1 MISVIFPG
9 QGSQTVG
16 MCSDFYNKFERV
28 KKIFKQVDQILN
40 FPLSDIVLNGPA
52 DQLNLTQ
59 NTQPS
64 IMMVGYSIYSV
75 LKNEFGINLNNE
87 AKFFAGHSLGEY
99 TALVCSDSLTLETA
113 TNLLHQRGKFMQ
125 EAVPEG
131 KGSMLAIL
139 GLENDKIL
147 EEIKTFASEGVCE
160 IANDNCPGQIVV
172 SGEKNV
178 IEKMSD
184 NFKKKSIKSL
194 ILPVSAPFHCSLMKK
209 AEENM
214 KSKITDAVLK
224 KPNPGIISNVTAKM
238 ENDPAVIKELL
249 IKQITSTVRW
259 RESLQYMINN
269 GIDQF
274 IEIGPGKV
282 LSGLVKRTNRK
293 IKISNL
299 NSLEDIN
306 NYKNK

>member
-9 QGSQTVG
+9 QGSQIVG

-52 DQLNLTQ
+52 NKLNLTQ

-75 LKNEFGINLNNE
+75 LKNEFGINLNE

-99 TALVCSDSLTLETA
+99 TALVCSDSLNLETA

-139 GLENDKIL
+139 GLEQNKIL
-147 EEIKTFASEGVCE
+147 EEIKAASLDGVCE

-172 SGEKNV
+172 SGEKNA

-184 NFKKKSIKSL
+184 NLKKKSIRSI

-214 KSKITDAVLK
+214 KSKITDAVFK
-224 KPNPGIISNVTAKM
+224 KPNPGIISNVTAKI
-238 ENDPAVIKELL
+238 ENDPATIKELL

-259 RESLQYMINN
+259 RESLEYMINN
-269 GIDQF
+269 GIDEF

>member
-40 FPLSDIVLNGPA
+40 FPLSDIVLNGPE
-52 DQLNLTQ
+52 DKLNLTQ

-75 LKNEFGINLNNE
+75 LKNEFGINLNE

-99 TALVCSDSLTLETA
+99 TALVCSDSLNLETA
-113 TNLLHQRGKFMQ
+113 ANLLHQRGKFMQ
-125 EAVPEG
+125 EAVPKG

-139 GLENDKIL
+139 GLEYDKIL
-147 EEIKTFASEGVCE
+147 EEIKAASSDGVCE
-160 IANDNCPGQIVV
+160 IANNNCPGQIVV
-172 SGEKNV
+172 SGEKNA

-184 NFKKKSIKSL
+184 NLKKKSIKSI
-194 ILPVSAPFHCSLMKK
+194 ILPVSAPFHCSLMKN
-209 AEENM
+209 AAENM
-214 KSKITDAVLK
+214 KSKITDAVFK
-224 KPNPGIISNVTAKM
+224 KPNPGIISNVTAKI
-238 ENDPAVIKELL
+238 ENDPTTIKELL

-259 RESLQYMINN
+259 RESLEYMINN

>member
-40 FPLSDIVLNGPA
+40 FPLSDIVLNGPE
-52 DQLNLTQ
+52 DKLNLTQ

-75 LKNEFGINLNNE
+75 LKNEFGINLNE

-99 TALVCSDSLTLETA
+99 TALVCSDSLNLETA
-113 TNLLHQRGKFMQ
+113 ANLLHQRGKFMQ

-139 GLENDKIL
+139 GLEYDKIL
-147 EEIKTFASEGVCE
+147 EEIKAASSDGVCE

-172 SGEKNV
+172 SGEKNA

-184 NFKKKSIKSL
+184 NLKKKSIKSI
-194 ILPVSAPFHCSLMKK
+194 ILPVSAPFHCSLMKN
-209 AEENM
+209 AAENM
-214 KSKITDAVLK
+214 KSKITDAVFK
-224 KPNPGIISNVTAKM
+224 KPNPGIISNVTAKI
-238 ENDPAVIKELL
+238 ENDPTTIKELL

-259 RESLQYMINN
+259 RESLEYMINN

-274 IEIGPGKV
+274 IEIVTGKV
-282 LSGLVKRTNRK
+282 LSVLVKRTNRK
-293 IKISNL
+293 INISNL
-299 NSLEDIN
+299 NSFEDVN

>member
-52 DQLNLTQ
+52 NKLNLTQ

-75 LKNEFGINLNNE
+75 LKNEFGINLNE

-99 TALVCSDSLTLETA
+99 TALVCSDSLNLETA
-113 TNLLHQRGKFMQ
+113 ANLLHQRGKFMQ

-147 EEIKTFASEGVCE
+147 EEIKTVSSDGVCE

-184 NFKKKSIKSL
+184 NFKKKSIRSI
-194 ILPVSAPFHCSLMKK
+194 ILPVSAPFHCSLMKN
-209 AEENM
+209 AAENM
-214 KSKITDAVLK
+214 KSKITDAVFK
-224 KPNPGIISNVTAKM
+224 KPNPGIISNVTAKI
-238 ENDPAVIKELL
+238 ENDPATIKELL

-259 RESLQYMINN
+259 RESLEYMINN
-269 GIDQF
+269 GVDQF

-299 NSLEDIN
+299 NSLEDVN

>member
-52 DQLNLTQ
+52 DKLNLTQ

-75 LKNEFGINLNNE
+75 LKNEFGINLNE

-99 TALVCSDSLTLETA
+99 TALVCSDSLNLETA
-113 TNLLHQRGKFMQ
+113 ANLLHQRGKFMQ

-139 GLENDKIL
+139 GLEYDKIL
-147 EEIKTFASEGVCE
+147 EEIKAASSDGVCE

-172 SGEKNV
+172 SGEKNT

-184 NFKKKSIKSL
+184 NLKKKSIKSI
-194 ILPVSAPFHCSLMKK
+194 ILPVSAPFHCSLMKN
-209 AEENM
+209 AAENM
-214 KSKITDAVLK
+214 KSKITDAVFK
-224 KPNPGIISNVTAKM
+224 KPNPGIISNVTAKI
-238 ENDPAVIKELL
+238 ENDPTTIKELL

-259 RESLQYMINN
+259 RESLEYMISN

-299 NSLEDIN
+299 NSFEDVN

>member
-52 DQLNLTQ
+52 DKLNLTQ

-75 LKNEFGINLNNE
+75 LKNEFGINLNE

-99 TALVCSDSLTLETA
+99 TALVCSDSLNLETA
-113 TNLLHQRGKFMQ
+113 ANLLHQRGKFMQ

-131 KGSMLAIL
+131 NGSMLAIL
-139 GLENDKIL
+139 GLEYDKIL
-147 EEIKTFASEGVCE
+147 EEIKAASSDGVCE

-172 SGEKNV
+172 SGEKNA

-184 NFKKKSIKSL
+184 NLKKKSIKSI
-194 ILPVSAPFHCSLMKK
+194 ILPVSAPFHCSLMKN
-209 AEENM
+209 AAENM
-214 KSKITDAVLK
+214 KSKITDAVFK
-224 KPNPGIISNVTAKM
+224 KPNPGIISNVTAKI
-238 ENDPAVIKELL
+238 ENDPTTIKELL

-259 RESLQYMINN
+259 RESLEYMINN

-299 NSLEDIN
+299 NSFEDVN

>member
-52 DQLNLTQ
+52 DKLNLTQ

-75 LKNEFGINLNNE
+75 LKNEFGINLNE

-99 TALVCSDSLTLETA
+99 TALVCSDSLNLETA
-113 TNLLHQRGKFMQ
+113 ANLLHQRGKFMQ
-125 EAVPEG
+125 EAVPKG

-139 GLENDKIL
+139 GLEYDKIL
-147 EEIKTFASEGVCE
+147 EEIKAASSDGVCE

-172 SGEKNV
+172 SGEKMLLR
-178 IEKMSD
+178 K
-184 NFKKKSIKSL
+184 
-194 ILPVSAPFHCSLMKK
+194 CQ
-209 AEENM
+209 
-214 KSKITDAVLK
+214 
-224 KPNPGIISNVTAKM
+224 II
-238 ENDPAVIKELL
+238 
-249 IKQITSTVRW
+249 
-259 RESLQYMINN
+259 
-269 GIDQF
+269 
-274 IEIGPGKV
+274 
-282 LSGLVKRTNRK
+282 
-293 IKISNL
+293 
-299 NSLEDIN
+299 
-306 NYKNK
+306 

>member
-52 DQLNLTQ
+52 DKLNLTQ

-75 LKNEFGINLNNE
+75 LKNEFGINLNE

-99 TALVCSDSLTLETA
+99 TALVCSDSLNLETA
-113 TNLLHQRGKFMQ
+113 ANLLHQRGKFMQ

-139 GLENDKIL
+139 GLEYDKIL
-147 EEIKTFASEGVCE
+147 EEIKAASSEGVCE

-172 SGEKNV
+172 SGEKNA

-184 NFKKKSIKSL
+184 NLKKKSIKSI
-194 ILPVSAPFHCSLMKK
+194 ILPVSAPFHCSLMKN
-209 AEENM
+209 AAENM
-214 KSKITDAVLK
+214 KSKITDAVFK
-224 KPNPGIISNVTAKM
+224 KPNPGIISNVTAKI
-238 ENDPAVIKELL
+238 ENDPTTIKELL

-259 RESLQYMINN
+259 RESLEYMINN

-299 NSLEDIN
+299 NSFEDVN

>member
-9 QGSQTVG
+9 QGSQIVG

-52 DQLNLTQ
+52 DKLNLTQ

-75 LKNEFGINLNNE
+75 LKNEFGINLNE

-99 TALVCSDSLTLETA
+99 TALVCSDSLNLETA

-139 GLENDKIL
+139 GLEQNKIL
-147 EEIKTFASEGVCE
+147 EEIKAASLDGVCE

-172 SGEKNV
+172 SGEKNA

-184 NFKKKSIKSL
+184 NLKKKSIRSI

-214 KSKITDAVLK
+214 KSKITDSVFK
-224 KPNPGIISNVTAKM
+224 KPNPGIISNVTAKI
-238 ENDPAVIKELL
+238 ENDPATIKELL

-259 RESLQYMINN
+259 RESLEYMINN
-269 GIDQF
+269 GIDEF

>member
-9 QGSQTVG
+9 QGSQIVG

-52 DQLNLTQ
+52 DKLNLTQ

-75 LKNEFGINLNNE
+75 LKNEFGINLNE

-99 TALVCSDSLTLETA
+99 TALVCSDSLNLETA

-139 GLENDKIL
+139 GLEQNKIL
-147 EEIKTFASEGVCE
+147 EEVKAASSDGVCE

-172 SGEKNV
+172 SGEKNA

-184 NFKKKSIKSL
+184 NLKKKSIKSI

-214 KSKITDAVLK
+214 KSKITDAVFK
-224 KPNPGIISNVTAKM
+224 KPNPGIISNVTAKI
-238 ENDPAVIKELL
+238 ENDPATIKELL

-259 RESLQYMINN
+259 RESLEYMINN

>member
-9 QGSQTVG
+9 QGSQIVG

-40 FPLSDIVLNGPA
+40 FPLSNIVLNGPA
-52 DQLNLTQ
+52 DKLNLTQ

-75 LKNEFGINLNNE
+75 LKNEFGINLNE

-99 TALVCSDSLTLETA
+99 TALVCSDSLNLETA

-139 GLENDKIL
+139 GLEQNKIL
-147 EEIKTFASEGVCE
+147 EEIKAASLDGVCE

-172 SGEKNV
+172 SGEKNA

-184 NFKKKSIKSL
+184 NLKKKSIRSI

-214 KSKITDAVLK
+214 KSKITDAVFK
-224 KPNPGIISNVTAKM
+224 KPNPGIISNVTAKI
-238 ENDPAVIKELL
+238 ENDPATIKELL

-259 RESLQYMINN
+259 RESLEYMINN
-269 GIDQF
+269 GIDEF

>member
-9 QGSQTVG
+9 QGSQIVG

-52 DQLNLTQ
+52 DKLNLTQ

-75 LKNEFGINLNNE
+75 LKNEFGINLNE

-99 TALVCSDSLTLETA
+99 TALVCSDSLNLETA

-139 GLENDKIL
+139 GLEQNKIL
-147 EEIKTFASEGVCE
+147 EEIKAASSDGVCE

-172 SGEKNV
+172 SGEKNA

-184 NFKKKSIKSL
+184 NLKKKSIKSI

-214 KSKITDAVLK
+214 KSKITDAVFK
-224 KPNPGIISNVTAKM
+224 KPNPGIISNVTAKI
-238 ENDPAVIKELL
+238 ENDPTTIKELL

-259 RESLQYMINN
+259 RESLEYMINN

>member
-9 QGSQTVG
+9 QGSQIVG

-52 DQLNLTQ
+52 DKLNLTQ

-75 LKNEFGINLNNE
+75 LKNEFGINLNE

-99 TALVCSDSLTLETA
+99 TALVCSDSLNLETA

-139 GLENDKIL
+139 GLEQNKIL
-147 EEIKTFASEGVCE
+147 EEIKAASLDGVCE

-172 SGEKNV
+172 SGEKNA

-184 NFKKKSIKSL
+184 NLKKKSIRSI

-214 KSKITDAVLK
+214 KSKITDAVFK
-224 KPNPGIISNVTAKM
+224 KPNPGIISNVTAKI
-238 ENDPAVIKELL
+238 ENDPATIKELL

-259 RESLQYMINN
+259 RESLEYMINN
-269 GIDQF
+269 GIDEF

>member
-52 DQLNLTQ
+52 DKLNLTQ

-75 LKNEFGINLNNE
+75 LKNEFGINLNE

-99 TALVCSDSLTLETA
+99 TALVCSDSLNLETA
-113 TNLLHQRGKFMQ
+113 ANLLHQRGKFMQ

-139 GLENDKIL
+139 GLEYDKIL
-147 EEIKTFASEGVCE
+147 EEIKAASSDGVCE

-172 SGEKNV
+172 SGENNA

-184 NFKKKSIKSL
+184 NLKKKSIKSI
-194 ILPVSAPFHCSLMKK
+194 ILPVSAPFHCSLMKN
-209 AEENM
+209 AAENM
-214 KSKITDAVLK
+214 KSKITDAVFK
-224 KPNPGIISNVTAKM
+224 KPNPGIISNVTAKI
-238 ENDPAVIKELL
+238 ENDPTTIKELL

-259 RESLQYMINN
+259 RESLEYMIDN

-299 NSLEDIN
+299 NSFEDIN

>member
-52 DQLNLTQ
+52 DKLNLTQ

-75 LKNEFGINLNNE
+75 LKNEFGINLNE

-99 TALVCSDSLTLETA
+99 TALVCSDSLNLETA
-113 TNLLHQRGKFMQ
+113 ANLLHQRGKFMQ

-139 GLENDKIL
+139 GLEYDKIL
-147 EEIKTFASEGVCE
+147 EEIKVASSDGVCE

-172 SGEKNV
+172 SGEKNA

-184 NFKKKSIKSL
+184 NLKKKSIKSI
-194 ILPVSAPFHCSLMKK
+194 ILPVSAPFHCSLMKN
-209 AEENM
+209 AAENM
-214 KSKITDAVLK
+214 KSKITDAVFK
-224 KPNPGIISNVTAKM
+224 KPNPGIISNVTAKI
-238 ENDPAVIKELL
+238 ENDPTTIKELL

-259 RESLQYMINN
+259 RESLEYMINN

-299 NSLEDIN
+299 NSFEDVN

>member
-52 DQLNLTQ
+52 DKLNLTQ

-75 LKNEFGINLNNE
+75 LKNEFGINLNE

-99 TALVCSDSLTLETA
+99 TALVCSDSLNLETA
-113 TNLLHQRGKFMQ
+113 ANLLHQRGKFMQ
-125 EAVPEG
+125 EAVPKG

-139 GLENDKIL
+139 GLEYDKIL
-147 EEIKTFASEGVCE
+147 EEIKAASSDGVCE

-172 SGEKNV
+172 SGEKNA

-184 NFKKKSIKSL
+184 NLKKKSIKSI
-194 ILPVSAPFHCSLMKK
+194 ILPVSAPFHCSLMKN
-209 AEENM
+209 AAENM
-214 KSKITDAVLK
+214 KRKITDAVFK
-224 KPNPGIISNVTAKM
+224 KPNPGIISNVTAKI
-238 ENDPAVIKELL
+238 ENDPTTIKELL

-259 RESLQYMINN
+259 RESLEYMINN

-299 NSLEDIN
+299 NSFEDVN

>member
-9 QGSQTVG
+9 QGSQIVG

-52 DQLNLTQ
+52 DKLNLTQ

-75 LKNEFGINLNNE
+75 LKNEFGINLNE

-99 TALVCSDSLTLETA
+99 TALVCSDSLNLETA

-139 GLENDKIL
+139 GLEQNKIL
-147 EEIKTFASEGVCE
+147 EEIKAASSDGVCE

-172 SGEKNV
+172 SGEKNA

-184 NFKKKSIKSL
+184 NLKKKSIKSI

-214 KSKITDAVLK
+214 KSKITDAVFK
-224 KPNPGIISNVTAKM
+224 KPNPGIISNVTAKI
-238 ENDPAVIKELL
+238 ENDPATIKELL

-259 RESLQYMINN
+259 REGLEYMINN

>member
-52 DQLNLTQ
+52 DKLNLTQ

-75 LKNEFGINLNNE
+75 LKNEFGINLNE

-99 TALVCSDSLTLETA
+99 TALVCSDSLNLETA
-113 TNLLHQRGKFMQ
+113 ANLLHQRGKFMQ

-139 GLENDKIL
+139 GLEYDKIL
-147 EEIKTFASEGVCE
+147 EEIKAASSDGVCE

-172 SGEKNV
+172 SGEKNA

-184 NFKKKSIKSL
+184 NLKKKSIKSI
-194 ILPVSAPFHCSLMKK
+194 ILPVSAPFHCSLMKN
-209 AEENM
+209 AAENM
-214 KSKITDAVLK
+214 KSKITDAVFK
-224 KPNPGIISNVTAKM
+224 KPNPGIISNVTAKI
-238 ENDPAVIKELL
+238 ENDPATIKELL

-259 RESLQYMINN
+259 RESLEYMINN

>member
-40 FPLSDIVLNGPA
+40 FPLSDIVLNGPE
-52 DQLNLTQ
+52 DKLNLTQ

-75 LKNEFGINLNNE
+75 LKNEFGINLNE

-99 TALVCSDSLTLETA
+99 TALVCSDSLNLETA
-113 TNLLHQRGKFMQ
+113 ANLLHQRGKFMQ
-125 EAVPEG
+125 EAVPKG

-139 GLENDKIL
+139 GLEYDKIL
-147 EEIKTFASEGVCE
+147 EEIKAASSDGVCE

-172 SGEKNV
+172 SGEKNA

-184 NFKKKSIKSL
+184 NLKKKSIKSI
-194 ILPVSAPFHCSLMKK
+194 ILPVSAPFHCSLMKN
-209 AEENM
+209 AAENM
-214 KSKITDAVLK
+214 KSKITDAVFK
-224 KPNPGIISNVTAKM
+224 KPNPGIISNVTAKI
-238 ENDPAVIKELL
+238 ENDPTTIKELL

-259 RESLQYMINN
+259 RESLEYMINN

-299 NSLEDIN
+299 NSFEDVN

>member
-52 DQLNLTQ
+52 DKLNLTQ

-75 LKNEFGINLNNE
+75 LKNEFGINLNE

-99 TALVCSDSLTLETA
+99 TALVCSDSLNLETA
-113 TNLLHQRGKFMQ
+113 ANLLHQRGKFMQ

-139 GLENDKIL
+139 GLEYDKIL
-147 EEIKTFASEGVCE
+147 EEIKAASSEGVCE

-172 SGEKNV
+172 SGEKNA

-184 NFKKKSIKSL
+184 NLKKKSIKSI
-194 ILPVSAPFHCSLMKK
+194 ILPVSAPFHCSLMKN
-209 AEENM
+209 AAENM
-214 KSKITDAVLK
+214 KSKIADAVFK
-224 KPNPGIISNVTAKM
+224 KPNPGIISNVTAKI
-238 ENDPAVIKELL
+238 ENDPTTIKELL

-259 RESLQYMINN
+259 RESLEYMINN

-299 NSLEDIN
+299 NSFEDVN

>member
-52 DQLNLTQ
+52 DKLNLTQ

-75 LKNEFGINLNNE
+75 LKNEFGINLNE

-99 TALVCSDSLTLETA
+99 TALVCSDSLNLETA
-113 TNLLHQRGKFMQ
+113 ANLLHQRGKFMQ

-139 GLENDKIL
+139 GLEYDKIL
-147 EEIKTFASEGVCE
+147 EEIKAASSDGVCE

-172 SGEKNV
+172 SGEKNA

-184 NFKKKSIKSL
+184 NLKKKSIKSI
-194 ILPVSAPFHCSLMKK
+194 ILPVSAPFHCSLMKN
-209 AEENM
+209 AAENM
-214 KSKITDAVLK
+214 KSKITDAVFK
-224 KPNPGIISNVTAKM
+224 KPNPGIISNVTAKI
-238 ENDPAVIKELL
+238 ENDPTTIKELL

-259 RESLQYMINN
+259 RESLEYMINN

-299 NSLEDIN
+299 NSFEDIN

>member
-52 DQLNLTQ
+52 NKLNLTQ

-75 LKNEFGINLNNE
+75 LKNEFGINLNE
-87 AKFFAGHSLGEY
+87 SKFFAGHSLGEY
-99 TALVCSDSLTLETA
+99 TALVCSDSLSLETA
-113 TNLLHQRGKFMQ
+113 ANLLHQRGKFMQ

-147 EEIKTFASEGVCE
+147 EEIKAVSSDGVCE

-184 NFKKKSIKSL
+184 NFKKKSIRSI
-194 ILPVSAPFHCSLMKK
+194 ILPVSAPFHCSLMKN
-209 AEENM
+209 AAENM
-214 KSKITDAVLK
+214 KSKITDAVFK
-224 KPNPGIISNVTAKM
+224 KPNPGIISNVTAKI
-238 ENDPAVIKELL
+238 ENDPATIKELL

-259 RESLQYMINN
+259 RESLEYMINN
-269 GIDQF
+269 EVDQF

-299 NSLEDIN
+299 NSLEDVN

>member
-52 DQLNLTQ
+52 DKLNLTQ

-75 LKNEFGINLNNE
+75 LKNEFGINLNE

-99 TALVCSDSLTLETA
+99 TALVCSDSLNLETA
-113 TNLLHQRGKFMQ
+113 ANLLHQRGKFMQ
-125 EAVPEG
+125 EAVPKG

-139 GLENDKIL
+139 GLEYDKIL
-147 EEIKTFASEGVCE
+147 EEIKAASSEGVCE

-172 SGEKNV
+172 SGEKNA

-184 NFKKKSIKSL
+184 NLKKKSIKSI
-194 ILPVSAPFHCSLMKK
+194 ILPVSAPFHCSLMKN
-209 AEENM
+209 AAENM
-214 KSKITDAVLK
+214 KSKITDAVFK
-224 KPNPGIISNVTAKM
+224 KPNPGIISNVTGKI
-238 ENDPAVIKELL
+238 ENDPTTIKELL

-259 RESLQYMINN
+259 RESLEYMINN

>member
-1 MISVIFPG
+1 
-9 QGSQTVG
+9 

-52 DQLNLTQ
+52 DKLNLTQ

-75 LKNEFGINLNNE
+75 LKNEFGINLNE

-99 TALVCSDSLTLETA
+99 TALVCSDSLNLETA
-113 TNLLHQRGKFMQ
+113 ANLLHQRGKFMQ

-139 GLENDKIL
+139 GLEYDKIL
-147 EEIKTFASEGVCE
+147 EEIKAASSDGVCE

-172 SGEKNV
+172 SGEKNA

-184 NFKKKSIKSL
+184 NLKKKSIKSI
-194 ILPVSAPFHCSLMKK
+194 ILPVSAPFHCSLMKNA
-209 AEENM
+209 AEKM
-214 KSKITDAVLK
+214 KSKIADAVFK
-224 KPNPGIISNVTAKM
+224 KPNPGIISNVTAKI
-238 ENDPAVIKELL
+238 ENDPTTIKELL

-259 RESLQYMINN
+259 RESLEYMINN

-299 NSLEDIN
+299 NIPS
-306 NYKNK
+306 

>member
-52 DQLNLTQ
+52 DKLNLTQ

-75 LKNEFGINLNNE
+75 LKNEFGINLNE

-99 TALVCSDSLTLETA
+99 TALVCSDSLNLETA
-113 TNLLHQRGKFMQ
+113 ANLLHQRGKFMQ

-139 GLENDKIL
+139 GLEYDKIL
-147 EEIKTFASEGVCE
+147 EEIKAASSDGVCE

-172 SGEKNV
+172 SGEKNA

-184 NFKKKSIKSL
+184 NLKKKSIKSI
-194 ILPVSAPFHCSLMKK
+194 ILPVSAPFHCSLMKN
-209 AEENM
+209 AAENM
-214 KSKITDAVLK
+214 KSKITDAVFK
-224 KPNPGIISNVTAKM
+224 KPNPGIISNVTAKI
-238 ENDPAVIKELL
+238 ENDPATIKELL

-259 RESLQYMINN
+259 RESLEYMINN

-299 NSLEDIN
+299 NSFVDVN

>member
-9 QGSQTVG
+9 QGSQIVG

-52 DQLNLTQ
+52 DKLNLTQ

-75 LKNEFGINLNNE
+75 LKNEFGINLNE

-99 TALVCSDSLTLETA
+99 TALVCSDSLNLETA
-113 TNLLHQRGKFMQ
+113 ANLLHQRGKFMQ
-125 EAVPEG
+125 EAVPKG

-139 GLENDKIL
+139 GLEYDKIL
-147 EEIKTFASEGVCE
+147 EEIKAASSEGVCE

-172 SGEKNV
+172 SGEKNA

-184 NFKKKSIKSL
+184 NLKKKSIKSI
-194 ILPVSAPFHCSLMKK
+194 ILPVSAPFHCSLMKN
-209 AEENM
+209 AAENM
-214 KSKITDAVLK
+214 KSKITDAVFK
-224 KPNPGIISNVTAKM
+224 KPNPGIISNVTAKI
-238 ENDPAVIKELL
+238 ENDPATIKELL

-259 RESLQYMINN
+259 RESLEYMINN
-269 GIDQF
+269 GIDEF

>member
-52 DQLNLTQ
+52 DKLNLTQ

-75 LKNEFGINLNNE
+75 LKNEFGINLNE

-99 TALVCSDSLTLETA
+99 TALVCSDSLNLETA
-113 TNLLHQRGKFMQ
+113 ANLLHQRGKFMQ

-139 GLENDKIL
+139 GLEYDKIL
-147 EEIKTFASEGVCE
+147 EEIKAASSDGVCE

-172 SGEKNV
+172 SGEKNT

-184 NFKKKSIKSL
+184 NLKKKSIKSI
-194 ILPVSAPFHCSLMKK
+194 ILPVSAPFHCSLMKN
-209 AEENM
+209 AAENM
-214 KSKITDAVLK
+214 KSKITDAVFK
-224 KPNPGIISNVTAKM
+224 KPNPGIISNVTAKI
-238 ENDPAVIKELL
+238 ENDPATIKELL

-259 RESLQYMINN
+259 RESLEYMINN

>member
-52 DQLNLTQ
+52 DKLNLTQ

-75 LKNEFGINLNNE
+75 LKNEFGINLNE

-99 TALVCSDSLTLETA
+99 TALVCSDSLNLETA
-113 TNLLHQRGKFMQ
+113 ANLLHQRGKFMQ

-139 GLENDKIL
+139 GLEYDKIL
-147 EEIKTFASEGVCE
+147 EEIKAASSDGVCE

-172 SGEKNV
+172 SGEKNA

-184 NFKKKSIKSL
+184 NLKKKSIKSI
-194 ILPVSAPFHCSLMKK
+194 ILPVSAPFHCSLMKN
-209 AEENM
+209 AAENM
-214 KSKITDAVLK
+214 KSKITDSVFK
-224 KPNPGIISNVTAKM
+224 KPNPGIISNVTAKI
-238 ENDPAVIKELL
+238 ENDPTTIKELL

-259 RESLQYMINN
+259 RESLEYMINN

-299 NSLEDIN
+299 NSFEDVN

>member
-9 QGSQTVG
+9 QGSQIVG

-40 FPLSDIVLNGPA
+40 FPLSDIVLNGPE
-52 DQLNLTQ
+52 DKLNLTQ

-75 LKNEFGINLNNE
+75 LKNEFGINLNE

-99 TALVCSDSLTLETA
+99 TALVCSDSLNLETA

-139 GLENDKIL
+139 GLEQNKIL
-147 EEIKTFASEGVCE
+147 EEIKAASLDGVCE

-172 SGEKNV
+172 SGEKNA

-184 NFKKKSIKSL
+184 NLKKKSIRSI
-194 ILPVSAPFHCSLMKK
+194 ILPVSAPFHCSLMKN

-214 KSKITDAVLK
+214 KSKITDAVFK
-224 KPNPGIISNVTAKM
+224 KPNPGIISNVTAKI
-238 ENDPAVIKELL
+238 ENDPATIKELL

-259 RESLQYMINN
+259 RESLEYMINN
-269 GIDQF
+269 GIDEF

>member
-52 DQLNLTQ
+52 DKLNLTQ

-75 LKNEFGINLNNE
+75 LKNEFGINLNE

-99 TALVCSDSLTLETA
+99 TALVCSDSLNLETA
-113 TNLLHQRGKFMQ
+113 ANLLHQRGKFMQ

-139 GLENDKIL
+139 GLEQNKIL
-147 EEIKTFASEGVCE
+147 EEIKAVSSDGICE

-172 SGEKNV
+172 SGEKNA

-184 NFKKKSIKSL
+184 NLKKKSIKSI

-214 KSKITDAVLK
+214 KSKITDAVFK
-224 KPNPGIISNVTAKM
+224 KPNPGIISNVTAKI
-238 ENDPAVIKELL
+238 ENDPTTIKELL

-259 RESLQYMINN
+259 RESLEYMINN

-299 NSLEDIN
+299 NSFEDVN

>member
-52 DQLNLTQ
+52 DKLNLTQ

-75 LKNEFGINLNNE
+75 LKNEFGINLNE

-99 TALVCSDSLTLETA
+99 TALVCSDSLNLETA
-113 TNLLHQRGKFMQ
+113 ANLLHQRGKFMQ
-125 EAVPEG
+125 EAVPKG

-139 GLENDKIL
+139 GLEYDKIL
-147 EEIKTFASEGVCE
+147 EEIKAASSEGVCE

-172 SGEKNV
+172 SGEKNA

-184 NFKKKSIKSL
+184 NLKKKSIKSI
-194 ILPVSAPFHCSLMKK
+194 ILPVSAPFHCSLMKN
-209 AEENM
+209 AAENM
-214 KSKITDAVLK
+214 KSKITDAVFK
-224 KPNPGIISNVTAKM
+224 KPNPGIISNVTAKI
-238 ENDPAVIKELL
+238 ENDPTTIKELL

-259 RESLQYMINN
+259 RESLEYMINN

-299 NSLEDIN
+299 NSFEDVN

>member
-40 FPLSDIVLNGPA
+40 FPLSDIVLNGPE
-52 DQLNLTQ
+52 DKLNLTQ

-75 LKNEFGINLNNE
+75 LKNEFGINLNE

-99 TALVCSDSLTLETA
+99 TALVCSDSLNLETA
-113 TNLLHQRGKFMQ
+113 ANLLHQRGKFMQ

-139 GLENDKIL
+139 GLEYDKIL
-147 EEIKTFASEGVCE
+147 EEIKAASSEGVCE

-172 SGEKNV
+172 SGEKNA

-184 NFKKKSIKSL
+184 NLKKKSIKSI
-194 ILPVSAPFHCSLMKK
+194 ILPVSAPFHCSLMKN
-209 AEENM
+209 AAENM
-214 KSKITDAVLK
+214 KSKITDAVFK
-224 KPNPGIISNVTAKM
+224 KPNPGIISNVTAKI
-238 ENDPAVIKELL
+238 ENDPTTIKELL

-259 RESLQYMINN
+259 RESLEYMINN

-299 NSLEDIN
+299 NSFEDVN

>member
-52 DQLNLTQ
+52 DKLNLTQ

-75 LKNEFGINLNNE
+75 LKNEFGINLNE

-99 TALVCSDSLTLETA
+99 TALVCSDSLNLETA
-113 TNLLHQRGKFMQ
+113 ANLLHQRGKFMQ
-125 EAVPEG
+125 EAVPKG

-139 GLENDKIL
+139 GLAYDKIL
-147 EEIKTFASEGVCE
+147 EEIKAASSDGVCE

-172 SGEKNV
+172 SGEKNA

-184 NFKKKSIKSL
+184 NLKKKSIKSI
-194 ILPVSAPFHCSLMKK
+194 ILPVSAPFHCSLMKN
-209 AEENM
+209 AAENM
-214 KSKITDAVLK
+214 KSKITDAVFK
-224 KPNPGIISNVTAKM
+224 KPNPGIISNVTAKI
-238 ENDPAVIKELL
+238 ENDPTTIKELL

-259 RESLQYMINN
+259 RESLEYMINN

-299 NSLEDIN
+299 NSFEDVN

>member
-52 DQLNLTQ
+52 DKLNLTQ

-75 LKNEFGINLNNE
+75 LKNEFGINLNE

-99 TALVCSDSLTLETA
+99 TALVCSDSLNLETA
-113 TNLLHQRGKFMQ
+113 ANLLHQRGKFMQ

-139 GLENDKIL
+139 GLEYDKIL
-147 EEIKTFASEGVCE
+147 EEIKAASSDGVCE

-172 SGEKNV
+172 SGEKNA

-184 NFKKKSIKSL
+184 NLKKKSIKSI

-214 KSKITDAVLK
+214 KSKITDAVFK
-224 KPNPGIISNVTAKM
+224 KPNPGIISNVTAKI
-238 ENDPAVIKELL
+238 ENDPATIKELL

-259 RESLQYMINN
+259 RESLEYMINN

-299 NSLEDIN
+299 NSFEDVN

>member
-52 DQLNLTQ
+52 DKLNLTQ

-75 LKNEFGINLNNE
+75 LKNEFGINLNE

-99 TALVCSDSLTLETA
+99 TALVCSDSLNLETA
-113 TNLLHQRGKFMQ
+113 ANLLHQRGKFMQ

-139 GLENDKIL
+139 GLEYDKIL
-147 EEIKTFASEGVCE
+147 EEIKVASSDGVCE

-172 SGEKNV
+172 SGEKNA

-184 NFKKKSIKSL
+184 NLKKKSIKSI
-194 ILPVSAPFHCSLMKK
+194 ILPVSAPFHCSLMKN
-209 AEENM
+209 AAENM
-214 KSKITDAVLK
+214 KSTITDAVFK
-224 KPNPGIISNVTAKM
+224 KPNPGIISNVTAKI
-238 ENDPAVIKELL
+238 ENDPTTIKELL

-259 RESLQYMINN
+259 RESLEYMINN

-299 NSLEDIN
+299 NSFEDVN

>member
-52 DQLNLTQ
+52 DKLNLTQ

-64 IMMVGYSIYSV
+64 IMMVGYSIHSV
-75 LKNEFGINLNNE
+75 LKNEFGINLNE

-99 TALVCSDSLTLETA
+99 TALVCSDSLNLETA
-113 TNLLHQRGKFMQ
+113 ANLLHQRGKFMQ

-139 GLENDKIL
+139 GLEYDKIL
-147 EEIKTFASEGVCE
+147 EEIKAASSEGVCE

-172 SGEKNV
+172 SGEKNA

-184 NFKKKSIKSL
+184 NLKKKSIKSI
-194 ILPVSAPFHCSLMKK
+194 ILPVSAPFHCSLMKN
-209 AEENM
+209 AAENM
-214 KSKITDAVLK
+214 KSKITDAVFK
-224 KPNPGIISNVTAKM
+224 KPNPGIISNVTGKI
-238 ENDPAVIKELL
+238 ENDPTTIKELL

-259 RESLQYMINN
+259 RESLEYMINN

-299 NSLEDIN
+299 NSFEDIN

>member
-52 DQLNLTQ
+52 DKLNLTQ

-75 LKNEFGINLNNE
+75 LKNEFGINLKE

-99 TALVCSDSLTLETA
+99 TALVCSDSLNLETA
-113 TNLLHQRGKFMQ
+113 ANLLHQRGKFMQ

-139 GLENDKIL
+139 GLEQNKIL
-147 EEIKTFASEGVCE
+147 EEVKAASSDGVCE

-172 SGEKNV
+172 SGEKNA

-184 NFKKKSIKSL
+184 NLKKKSIKSI
-194 ILPVSAPFHCSLMKK
+194 ILPVSAPFHCSLMKN
-209 AEENM
+209 AAENM
-214 KSKITDAVLK
+214 KSKITDAVFK
-224 KPNPGIISNVTAKM
+224 KPNPGIISNVTAKI
-238 ENDPAVIKELL
+238 ENDPTTIKELL

-259 RESLQYMINN
+259 RESLEYMISN

-299 NSLEDIN
+299 NSFEDVN

>member
-52 DQLNLTQ
+52 DKLNLTQ

-75 LKNEFGINLNNE
+75 LKNEFGINLNE

-99 TALVCSDSLTLETA
+99 TALVCSDSLNLETA
-113 TNLLHQRGKFMQ
+113 ANLLHQRGKFMQ

-139 GLENDKIL
+139 GLEYDKIL
-147 EEIKTFASEGVCE
+147 EEIKVASSDGVCE

-172 SGEKNV
+172 SGEKNA

-184 NFKKKSIKSL
+184 NLKKKSIKSI
-194 ILPVSAPFHCSLMKK
+194 ILPVSAPFHCSLMKN
-209 AEENM
+209 AAENM
-214 KSKITDAVLK
+214 KSKITDAVFK
-224 KPNPGIISNVTAKM
+224 KPNPGIISNVTAKI
-238 ENDPAVIKELL
+238 ENDPTTIKELL

-259 RESLQYMINN
+259 RESLEYMINN

-299 NSLEDIN
+299 NSFEDVN
-306 NYKNK
+306 NYKTK

>member
-52 DQLNLTQ
+52 DKLNLTQ

-75 LKNEFGINLNNE
+75 LKNEFGINLNE

-99 TALVCSDSLTLETA
+99 TALVCSDSLNLETA
-113 TNLLHQRGKFMQ
+113 ANLLHQRGKFMQ

-139 GLENDKIL
+139 GLEYDKIL
-147 EEIKTFASEGVCE
+147 EEIKAASSDGVCE

-172 SGEKNV
+172 SGEKNA

-184 NFKKKSIKSL
+184 NLKKKSIKSI
-194 ILPVSAPFHCSLMKK
+194 ILPVSAPFHCSLMKN
-209 AEENM
+209 AAENM
-214 KSKITDAVLK
+214 KSKITDAVFK
-224 KPNPGIISNVTAKM
+224 KPNPGIISNVTAKI
-238 ENDPAVIKELL
+238 ENDPTTIKELL

-259 RESLQYMINN
+259 RESLEYMINN

-299 NSLEDIN
+299 NSFVDVN

>member
-52 DQLNLTQ
+52 DKLNLTQ

-75 LKNEFGINLNNE
+75 LKNEFGINLNE

-99 TALVCSDSLTLETA
+99 TALVCSDSLNLETA
-113 TNLLHQRGKFMQ
+113 ANLLHQRGKFMQ

-131 KGSMLAIL
+131 KGSMLAVL
-139 GLENDKIL
+139 GLEYDKIL
-147 EEIKTFASEGVCE
+147 EEIKAASSDGVCE

-172 SGEKNV
+172 SGEKNA

-184 NFKKKSIKSL
+184 NLKKKSIKSI
-194 ILPVSAPFHCSLMKK
+194 ILPVSAPFHCSLMKN
-209 AEENM
+209 AAENM
-214 KSKITDAVLK
+214 KSKITDAVFK
-224 KPNPGIISNVTAKM
+224 KPNPGIISNVTAKI
-238 ENDPAVIKELL
+238 ENDPTTIKELL

-259 RESLQYMINN
+259 RESLEYMINN

-299 NSLEDIN
+299 NSFEDVN